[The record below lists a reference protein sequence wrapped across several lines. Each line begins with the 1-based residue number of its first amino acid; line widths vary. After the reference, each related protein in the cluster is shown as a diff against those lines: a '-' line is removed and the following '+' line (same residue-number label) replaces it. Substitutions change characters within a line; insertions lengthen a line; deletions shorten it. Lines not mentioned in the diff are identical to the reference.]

1 MKVQIKYQEGS
12 RFIAQART
20 HQFTIDQPKEK
31 GGSDSG
37 MNPLEVFMS
46 SLGSCVAFY
55 ARKYCKDTNIDP
67 SGLVVDVE
75 SELSQDRPFRFK
87 DIKVTISLG
96 QDIGNKRESLLKFVS
111 NCPIHNTIASHPNV
125 EITG

>member
-12 RFIAQART
+12 RFIAQARE
-20 HQFTIDQPKEK
+20 HQLTIDQPKEK

-37 MNPLEVFMS
+37 MNPSEVFLS
-46 SLGSCVAFY
+46 SLGSCIAFY
-55 ARKYCKDTNIDP
+55 ARKYCKDTNVDP

-87 DIKVTISLG
+87 DVNVKIHLG
-96 QDIGNKRESLLKFVS
+96 QDLDNRRESLIKFVS
-111 NCPIHNTIASHPNV
+111 NCPIHNTITSHPNIK
-125 EITG
+125 ITV